1 MISYPWSS
9 IVLSEPSTKPY
20 SGPYQDKL
28 MLGPEEIEAITESEG
43 MALSEM
49 LTTLRALSANVGALT
64 SELKNLKWSLPLMIT
79 IGFTIIS
86 LVLALKK

>member
-1 MISYPWSS
+1 
-9 IVLSEPSTKPY
+9 
-20 SGPYQDKL
+20 